1 MEEVAF
7 LQLLPALKAFGTIF
21 GTYGLWRLASRVK
34 TSTGPARAAA
44 WAWFWCGA
52 ALAMALF
59 SIVACYGESSPG
71 PVALS
76 SLAVHAPW
84 IAFLSLR
91 IRAPR
96 FADDDG
102 WGDDGWRE

>member
-1 MEEVAF
+1 MEERAF

-21 GTYGLWRLASRVK
+21 GTYGLWRLASRVR
-34 TSTGPARAAA
+34 TATGPARAAA

-52 ALAMALF
+52 ALAMGLF
-59 SIVACYGESSPG
+59 SIVACYGEASPVLV
-71 PVALS
+71 VALS

-84 IAFLSLR
+84 IGFLLLR

-96 FADDDG
+96 LA
-102 WGDDGWRE
+102 